1 MHYKESGD
9 LHKPLIL
16 LIHGGGV
23 GGWMWDKQVQYFSDY
38 HCVVPELIDNEANNT
53 SDFTIYDSAKKLLSL
68 IEEKAKNKRVIVV
81 GFSLGAQIVIQ
92 MISLTSFSGSL
103 LL

>member
-1 MHYKESGD
+1 MNYKEYGD

-38 HCVVPELIDNEANNT
+38 HCVVPELIDNEASNI
-53 SDFTIYDSAKKLLSL
+53 SDFSIEDSAKKLLSI

-81 GFSLGAQIVIQ
+81 GHK
-92 MISLTSFSGSL
+92 L
-103 LL
+103 LFK